1 MQCVTASQR
10 HTCSQPHVP
19 HVRPSVRS
27 FTVHS
32 SQFTVHTLRATLC
45 QDVNDRGR
53 KAWGGKEVWRF
64 GGLRLTEHKEPRSA
78 ARSSVMCG
86 GVLQCCAAFL
96 LASVVQGSLTVM
108 RTTESGLTDW
118 CELKHLTGAYA
129 LQNDCGL
136 HKLPGMCTVDYSQHS
151 TAICSFG
158 KDQIL
163 EIKGVP
169 KRDGSLPRVYRKDQ
183 TQPYRLFTLHGG
195 ATLTIRFITLSGGD
209 LSELATTAQVRSI
222 GVGGGVLLF
231 ESSLWAYDSIIS
243 DHVATAFGGGGVFID
258 RAGNF
263 YAIRTV
269 IRNNSLVG
277 GNSEILGGAGVHA
290 AGTGSKAVLNASWVS
305 SNHAMN
311 VGGGLWCGR
320 QSICSV
326 VAQTVFTQNTANS
339 SAGVYCNKAA
349 FFDTDGTAFVNS
361 PWCLPGTFGHQVG
374 TLLTISN
381 KDTQPANVG
390 MCTECPPG
398 TYSQT
403 ENADMC
409 LPCATGTESHGGAK
423 MCEAPLPTPH
433 SVVPRV
439 SAFPFNMIEMVLLSV
454 ASVVVLFLLYKT
466 CVFCTLKHTGR
477 LNPDM
482 PLWKAFL
489 FTILYGGSDDDHV
502 LPDGL
507 RRRLANVEMKDPA
520 DFQAGLLEGRAT
532 ESLAG
537 GPVDEE
543 AGSKEDTYTLL

>member
-1 MQCVTASQR
+1 M
-10 HTCSQPHVP
+10 
-19 HVRPSVRS
+19 
-27 FTVHS
+27 
-32 SQFTVHTLRATLC
+32 
-45 QDVNDRGR
+45 
-53 KAWGGKEVWRF
+53 
-64 GGLRLTEHKEPRSA
+64 
-78 ARSSVMCG
+78 
-86 GVLQCCAAFL
+86 
-96 LASVVQGSLTVM
+96 
-108 RTTESGLTDW
+108 
-118 CELKHLTGAYA
+118 
-129 LQNDCGL
+129 
-136 HKLPGMCTVDYSQHS
+136 
-151 TAICSFG
+151 
-158 KDQIL
+158 
-163 EIKGVP
+163 
-169 KRDGSLPRVYRKDQ
+169 
-183 TQPYRLFTLHGG
+183 
-195 ATLTIRFITLSGGD
+195 
-209 LSELATTAQVRSI
+209 
-222 GVGGGVLLF
+222 
-231 ESSLWAYDSIIS
+231 
-243 DHVATAFGGGGVFID
+243 
-258 RAGNF
+258 
-263 YAIRTV
+263 
-269 IRNNSLVG
+269 
-277 GNSEILGGAGVHA
+277 
-290 AGTGSKAVLNASWVS
+290 
-305 SNHAMN
+305 
-311 VGGGLWCGR
+311 
-320 QSICSV
+320 
-326 VAQTVFTQNTANS
+326 
-339 SAGVYCNKAA
+339 
-349 FFDTDGTAFVNS
+349 
-361 PWCLPGTFGHQVG
+361 
-374 TLLTISN
+374 SN